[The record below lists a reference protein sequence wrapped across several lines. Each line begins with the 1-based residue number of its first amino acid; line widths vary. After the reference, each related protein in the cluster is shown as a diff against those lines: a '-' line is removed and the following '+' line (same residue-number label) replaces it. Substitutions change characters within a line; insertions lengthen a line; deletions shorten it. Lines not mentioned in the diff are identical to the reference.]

1 MSITT
6 TTGRILSTIVAM
18 LHTRLDLISVEIEE
32 ELLRFS
38 SYFMAA
44 LIALFCGG
52 ITIASLLLLVL
63 VLFWEQHRIAVL
75 VSFITVFGVIGVM
88 TMLWLR
94 VQIANKPP
102 LLEQS
107 MAEFKK
113 DTEMLSAAKS
123 ESDLSGEGL
132 S

>member
-1 MSITT
+1 MSITS
-6 TTGRILSTIVAM
+6 IMSTFVAM

-44 LIALFCGG
+44 LIILFCGG
-52 ITIASLLLLVL
+52 IAVASLLLLTL

-75 VSFITVFGVIGVM
+75 ISFITIFSAIGVL
-88 TMLWLR
+88 TVWWLKT
-94 VQIANKPP
+94 QIANKPP
-102 LLEQS
+102 LLGNS
-107 MAEFKK
+107 IAEFKK
-113 DTEMLSAAKS
+113 DAAIWQGES
-123 ESDLSGEGL
+123 ESDLQSGQGL